1 MAIPIRYAEWRSR
14 LREYLSDKETPLD
27 LARMIRYALLQGPW
41 QPWMI
46 HHYQRHGRNPRLPST
61 DRSMFEAMDVAE
73 AVRRLNVDAFAAGW
87 RVPAGEVAEIAAY
100 ARATGEK
107 RSDDPHRFCEAA
119 RRIALDPQVLEV
131 ARGYLRAEPILNSSK
146 LYWTMPPRGDRDG
159 QLRAAAEGGR
169 FHYDLADLKA
179 VTLFIYLTDVDA
191 DCGPHVVV
199 RGTQGRKRFA
209 QIFNRFIAE
218 DEIQR
223 RFPGRM
229 HVITGERG
237 TAWFEDI
244 SCYHKQAAAERT
256 RLMLSIIYSLHRQP
270 LAEERARRGAAARS
284 GRAAGGTT
292 IATHGPPA

>member
-1 MAIPIRYAEWRSR
+1 M
-14 LREYLSDKETPLD
+14 
-27 LARMIRYALLQGPW
+27 
-41 QPWMI
+41 
-46 HHYQRHGRNPRLPST
+46 
-61 DRSMFEAMDVAE
+61 
-73 AVRRLNVDAFAAGW
+73 
-87 RVPAGEVAEIAAY
+87 
-100 ARATGEK
+100 
-107 RSDDPHRFCEAA
+107 
-119 RRIALDPQVLEV
+119 
-131 ARGYLRAEPILNSSK
+131 
-146 LYWTMPPRGDRDG
+146 
-159 QLRAAAEGGR
+159 
-169 FHYDLADLKA
+169 
-179 VTLFIYLTDVDA
+179 DA

-218 DEIQR
+218 EEIQR